1 MFISNISNLSR
12 VFLFPVCL
20 AKLEA
25 WTGPRQAWSANSQ
38 RQRFVR
44 ELKYAWD
51 RRSRRWG
58 VKYKFG
64 CGGYTTLGY
73 RYGVLWFYVFFLR
86 LDAATDTVTPSS
98 RLKLKDG
105 YGIFIELEENTEK

>member
-1 MFISNISNLSR
+1 MFSSNISNLSS
-12 VFLFPVCL
+12 VFFV
-20 AKLEA
+20 
-25 WTGPRQAWSANSQ
+25 PRQAWSANSQ

-51 RRSRRWG
+51 RRSQRWGG

-64 CGGYTTLGY
+64 CGGYKTLGY

-86 LDAATDTVTPSS
+86 LDADTDAVTPSS

-105 YGIFIELEENTEK
+105 YGFS